1 MHPQRQGAEGAGRS
15 STVRAE
21 AGAGAVGNAG
31 GCAALLIEDSAVAR
45 HIFKHLD
52 PEDLLLSATLVCRQ
66 WRRHT
71 RAMCAE
77 WKQEL
82 GGETQLSVSGLC

>member
-1 MHPQRQGAEGAGRS
+1 MQPEPQAQEDADRAG
-15 STVRAE
+15 TADQ
-21 AGAGAVGNAG
+21 AVD

-52 PEDLLLSATLVCRQ
+52 PQDLLLSATLVCRQ

-71 RAMCAE
+71 RALCVE
-77 WKQEL
+77 WKEEL
-82 GGETQLSVSGLC
+82 AGESELSVSGLC

>member
-1 MHPQRQGAEGAGRS
+1 MQPGPER
-15 STVRAE
+15 E
-21 AGAGAVGNAG
+21 APLEDGGGGGGG

-52 PEDLLLSATLVCRQ
+52 PQDLLLAATLVCRQ

-71 RAMCAE
+71 KALCAD
-77 WKQEL
+77 WKEEL
-82 GGETQLSVSGLC
+82 AGESELSVSGLC